1 MKTELVPRTFAGCL
15 MAGMVWSVVSCSRQP
30 ASAPVLSRETVAV
43 VDHQTIS
50 RAAFQA
56 HLARRGKTAQ
66 TSEQLAAALD
76 EMVRTEAIYAKAK
89 AAGFDTNAAV
99 QAAIK
104 RLIAAQYQAAQLPD
118 AGAPPRVSDQEMS
131 EYYQAHQAEFTM
143 PEKVRAAIMFLK
155 VPGKATVEKQA
166 EYTAAAESAL
176 AEARQL
182 PSTSAGFGA
191 LALKYSEDAA
201 TRYQGGD
208 VGWLAKNA
216 ADFRFGPAVAGAI
229 LALSNPGDLTP
240 VIRTR
245 DGLVLARL
253 MEKKPASTRP
263 LSELKEGLAYRL
275 SRAKAD
281 RREAEFHA
289 AMKAGL
295 NIQINRPLLESL
307 ARAAAEPR
315 PPGLPGATAAQTA
328 SNP

>member
-1 MKTELVPRTFAGCL
+1 MKTELVPRTFAGCF
-15 MAGMVWSVVSCSRQP
+15 MAGMVCSVVSCSRQP
-30 ASAPVLSRETVAV
+30 ASPPVLSSETVAV
-43 VDHQTIS
+43 VDHQIIS

-56 HLARRGKTAQ
+56 HLARRGKGAQ
-66 TSEQLAAALD
+66 TSAHLEAALD
-76 EMVRTEAIYAKAK
+76 EMIRAEAIYAKAK

-104 RLIAAQYQAAQLPD
+104 RLVAAQYQAAQLPD
-118 AGAPPRVSDQEMS
+118 AGGAPQISDQEMS
-131 EYYQAHQAEFTM
+131 QYYRAHQADFTM
-143 PEKVRAAIMFLK
+143 PEKVRAAIIFIK

-166 EYTAAAESAL
+166 EYTAAAESVL
-176 AEARQL
+176 TEARQL
-182 PSTSAGFGA
+182 TAASAGFGA
-191 LALKYSEDAA
+191 LARKYSEDTA

-208 VGWLAKNA
+208 AGWLPKNA
-216 ADFRFGPAVAGAI
+216 AEFRFGPAVAGAI
-229 LALSNPGDLTP
+229 LALNNPGDLTP
-240 VIRTR
+240 VIQTR

-275 SRAKAD
+275 SLAKVAQ
-281 RREAEFHA
+281 REAAFQA

-307 ARAAAEPR
+307 ARAPAEPR
-315 PPGLPGATAAQTA
+315 PPGLPGAVAAQTA